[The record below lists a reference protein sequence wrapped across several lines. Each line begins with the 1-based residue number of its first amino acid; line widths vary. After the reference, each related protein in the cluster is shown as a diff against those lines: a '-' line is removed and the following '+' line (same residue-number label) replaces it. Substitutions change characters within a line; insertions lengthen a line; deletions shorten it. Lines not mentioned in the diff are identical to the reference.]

1 VEDIENLA
9 PAVETIDT
17 LGVPSPGRLAIQPS
31 HAIRADVPGQNV
43 TMGCGEPG
51 VTFEPAA
58 VRYVKLGENGKWAA
72 SALEEGIIPFGYRS
86 VDHRACL
93 AANWD
98 EVRRQL
104 VGMGRTAGG
113 VSQGLREL
121 KDFYGLPENTLWV
134 TMADGHFWWAFAEGP
149 VVGGEQRDANE
160 PARYR
165 RTRAGWSKTSL
176 TGEPLTVRSLSSALT
191 RTASYQMTICAIKH
205 ADYLLRRIRDECDP
219 LHAQATTLKL
229 EMRDIGLR
237 MIQQLDWRDFETL
250 IDLIFARGGW
260 QRSSVLGKDQADVDL
275 ILTQPTIGETA
286 WVQIKSGT
294 SQAELDDYLGR
305 FRRDGS
311 CDRFFFVCHSAAGAI
326 SLPAEPRLHL
336 WTAERLSDAAIDA
349 GLFDWLI
356 ERTR

>member
-1 VEDIENLA
+1 MENMENPANALSTISTQGSA
-9 PAVETIDT
+9 P
-17 LGVPSPGRLAIQPS
+17 GGLAIHPPQAMPG
-31 HAIRADVPGQNV
+31 DVPEIA
-43 TMGCGEPG
+43 TMGCGGPDQP
-51 VTFEPAA
+51 FEPAA
-58 VRYVKLGENGKWAA
+58 VRYIKLGENGKWATN
-72 SALEEGIIPFGYRS
+72 ALEKGTIPFGYRS

-93 AANWD
+93 AGNWD

-104 VGMGRTAGG
+104 LGMGRTAKG

-121 KDFYGLPENTLWV
+121 KDFYGLPDNTLWV

-149 VVGGEQRDANE
+149 VVGVEPANSDE

-205 ADYLLRRIRDECDP
+205 ADYLLRRIRDEPDP
-219 LHAQATTLKL
+219 LHAQATALRV
-229 EMRDIGLR
+229 EMREIGLR
-237 MIQQLDWRDFETL
+237 TIRQLDWRDFETL
-250 IDLIFARGGW
+250 VDLIFARGGW
-260 QRSSVLGKDQADVDL
+260 QRSSVLGKEQADVDL

-286 WVQIKSGT
+286 WVQIKSTT

-311 CDRFFFVCHSAAGAI
+311 CDRFFFVCHSPAGAL
-326 SLPAEPRLHL
+326 SLPAQPRLHL
-336 WTAERLSDAAIDA
+336 WAPERLSDAAIDA
-349 GLFDWLI
+349 GLFDWLMD
-356 ERTR
+356 RTR